1 MGEGGKRIAELR
13 EMKGERGGGEE
24 IDKREIKWWQIQT
37 RTHQPV
43 LYADFCA

>member
-13 EMKGERGGGEE
+13 EMKGERGGGEGRREEEE

-37 RTHQPV
+37 
-43 LYADFCA
+43 